1 MHLVPAPGW
10 DAPGTRLPSTDIHQR
25 GEPRLTGKLHLLMC
39 FKAESRWG
47 KGIMQLQ
54 SRVRLTDP
62 RSVVGVLT
70 RQGTGLCPRCF
81 RKDHGSP
88 WTGMWDQACE
98 TEVSRL
104 GGGAALLPLALPGPW
119 SSSCH
124 PKTVLFPSKR
134 GCFIRKGGCHCCCPW
149 CSSPVQR
156 GQGRSWGCGSVDRA
170 LA

>member
-10 DAPGTRLPSTDIHQR
+10 DAPGTRLLSTDIHQR
-25 GEPRLTGKLHLLMC
+25 GEPRLTGKLHLLTC

-47 KGIMQLQ
+47 KGIMRLQ

-88 WTGMWDQACE
+88 WTG
-98 TEVSRL
+98 
-104 GGGAALLPLALPGPW
+104 
-119 SSSCH
+119 
-124 PKTVLFPSKR
+124 PS
-134 GCFIRKGGCHCCCPW
+134 
-149 CSSPVQR
+149 
-156 GQGRSWGCGSVDRA
+156 
-170 LA
+170 L

>member
-62 RSVVGVLT
+62 RNVVGVLT

-88 WTGMWDQACE
+88 RTGMWDQACE

-104 GGGAALLPLALPGPW
+104 GRRGCSAALGAAWALEFLLSPKDCSLSQQKGMFHQKGRLSLLLSLVFQSGPERPGQELGVW
-119 SSSCH
+119 LS
-124 PKTVLFPSKR
+124 
-134 GCFIRKGGCHCCCPW
+134 G
-149 CSSPVQR
+149 
-156 GQGRSWGCGSVDRA
+156 
-170 LA
+170 